1 MLRDLRPSSP
11 ARSRPG
17 FFSKKKGNRRVR
29 TTESGSQPLLPPAE
43 PRPRIWGRIVLCA
56 VLGAGVVGAALGLRT
71 VLLRGNHFSIT
82 QIELG
87 ALHHVSREQLTAMSG
102 LTLGTSLFSADL
114 PEAERRIIRQPWI
127 ANVRIRRQLPHTV
140 SIEVVER
147 EPKIAVELG
156 DVYLAD
162 EAGALF
168 KRASGDEASGLA
180 LVTGIARGRYLA
192 DPSRARAV
200 IRRAIALERA
210 WQQSGRSA
218 PIALHHE
225 GGFDAAA
232 MFTVVFDHH
241 GRKVGARLGTADA
254 STVDRLR
261 RLGSVL
267 DALDAEKATP
277 ELVHLEQRSIDR
289 VAVKL
294 ADAAPDVSNK
304 PEGGPDSAAS
314 GI

>member
-11 ARSRPG
+11 VRSRTG

-29 TTESGSQPLLPPAE
+29 TTASGSQPLMPPVE

-56 VLGAGVVGAALGLRT
+56 VLGVGVVGATLGLRT

-82 QIELG
+82 EIELG
-87 ALHHVSREQLTAMSG
+87 TLHHVSREQLIEASG
-102 LTLGTSLFSADL
+102 LTFGDSLFSADL

-127 ANVRIRRQLPHTV
+127 ASVRVRRQLPHTV
-140 SIEVVER
+140 SIQIVER

-156 DVYLAD
+156 EVYLAD

-168 KRASGDEASGLA
+168 KRASGNEASGLA
-180 LVTGIARGRYLA
+180 LVTGIARSRYLG

-200 IRRAIALERA
+200 IRRAIALDRA

-254 STVDRLR
+254 STLDRLQ
-261 RLGSVL
+261 RLTSVL
-267 DALDAEKATP
+267 NALDGEKATP
-277 ELVHLEQRSIDR
+277 ELVHLEQRSLDR
-289 VAVKL
+289 IAVKL
-294 ADAAPDVSNK
+294 ADAAADVSNIQ
-304 PEGGPDSAAS
+304 EGGPTSAAS